1 LLLLSRR
8 LLGDQTNDQGR
19 PRMQLCDRLRE
30 KVHQERV
37 LRRLHERS
45 EIQRE
50 LQFFH
55 FTRML
60 INVFL
65 VMEKVKTKLVSVK
78 NQKLWKC

>member
-1 LLLLSRR
+1 MLLLSRR

-19 PRMQLCDRLRE
+19 PRVQLCDRLRE
-30 KVHQERV
+30 EVHQERV

-55 FTRML
+55 FTRM
-60 INVFL
+60 IKQTFVNKMFFF
-65 VMEKVKTKLVSVK
+65 
-78 NQKLWKC
+78 